1 MGVRGRDNHK
11 FLPFGVFQSYHLS
24 NFRDNFRV
32 FQGFTVV
39 MVRQFDQS
47 NSLKLGDLLGKFLRS
62 VKFLELNF
70 FVNFVY
76 NSFFGESQI
85 LVHYHMVN

>member
-1 MGVRGRDNHK
+1 
-11 FLPFGVFQSYHLS
+11 
-24 NFRDNFRV
+24 
-32 FQGFTVV
+32 
-39 MVRQFDQS
+39 MVRQFERS
-47 NSLKLGDLLGKFLRS
+47 NSQKLGDLLGKFLRS